1 MLISGI
7 ISIINSEDGGNS
19 MEKYVEDM
27 DMSQTANC
35 NTVNVERCEEP
46 VDFINL
52 IFPYCKTISQRW
64 SEKMKE
70 LMNEDL
76 SVPFKTIKKG
86 IITDI
91 CTLTDPA
98 QIKQMVDQEFGT
110 SLSSSEKTVYEQYFK
125 NKSLSK
131 FSVNANALAR
141 LGNNDFTINTIK
153 SWINGTT
160 SPQDREYVLK
170 LAFWAKY
177 NIEET
182 NKLLE
187 CAGMHELYIKG
198 TGNSK
203 NTKSS
208 IRDLIYIYMLRHERY
223 SFAEAQDLI
232 SYCDKNLHEYL
243 EKSLSCDNLNS
254 STKYWEDWIFHKSQG
269 NIEDLKTEF
278 ESHVRLLIHDYRAL
292 YGEISTEFTKKYD
305 VQKGPEQYYGED
317 SSGEGP
323 ASIRALTTSRL
334 NISLKKNKQPIQ
346 SDRRWKE
353 SLKNTLYATY
363 SPEKPNRNF
372 RTNDSTGKKTEK
384 KKNEKNETGH
394 LERCFQR
401 RDIIVLGLI
410 LNKSCKGINELLSMC
425 KEPPLY
431 GRDYTESI
439 VINAL
444 VRNRAKKVSYEKIVD
459 DLYDEDLIE
468 YYKVTPDKVKS
479 QFSIYDDI
487 YIEYKNRS
495 NYDPEQKAE
504 VEGFYSCNAP
514 AINALV
520 SLRTFQWIKNMYSK
534 LEPYMHVDKKKQVS
548 LIDWFPEKVLFEYLI
563 SCAAA
568 DIKRGEL

>member
-1 MLISGI
+1 
-7 ISIINSEDGGNS
+7 

-187 CAGMHELYIKG
+187 
-198 TGNSK
+198 
-203 NTKSS
+203 
-208 IRDLIYIYMLRHERY
+208 
-223 SFAEAQDLI
+223 
-232 SYCDKNLHEYL
+232 
-243 EKSLSCDNLNS
+243 
-254 STKYWEDWIFHKSQG
+254 
-269 NIEDLKTEF
+269 
-278 ESHVRLLIHDYRAL
+278 
-292 YGEISTEFTKKYD
+292 
-305 VQKGPEQYYGED
+305 
-317 SSGEGP
+317 
-323 ASIRALTTSRL
+323 
-334 NISLKKNKQPIQ
+334 
-346 SDRRWKE
+346 
-353 SLKNTLYATY
+353 
-363 SPEKPNRNF
+363 
-372 RTNDSTGKKTEK
+372 
-384 KKNEKNETGH
+384 
-394 LERCFQR
+394 
-401 RDIIVLGLI
+401 
-410 LNKSCKGINELLSMC
+410 
-425 KEPPLY
+425 
-431 GRDYTESI
+431 
-439 VINAL
+439 
-444 VRNRAKKVSYEKIVD
+444 
-459 DLYDEDLIE
+459 
-468 YYKVTPDKVKS
+468 
-479 QFSIYDDI
+479 
-487 YIEYKNRS
+487 
-495 NYDPEQKAE
+495 
-504 VEGFYSCNAP
+504 
-514 AINALV
+514 
-520 SLRTFQWIKNMYSK
+520 
-534 LEPYMHVDKKKQVS
+534 
-548 LIDWFPEKVLFEYLI
+548 
-563 SCAAA
+563 
-568 DIKRGEL
+568 